1 MLVLLLLPQSLA
13 AAIIAFV
20 TVCGTFKHTSTAGLW
35 LLLYYYINRII
46 PNKYRLYATKHR
58 CAAWCGC
65 VEGWGGEWGWGRCM
79 DVKVY
84 DENRDNSDSENRD
97 NCT

>member
-46 PNKYRLYATKHR
+46 PNNYR
-58 CAAWCGC
+58 
-65 VEGWGGEWGWGRCM
+65 GGG
-79 DVKVY
+79 
-84 DENRDNSDSENRD
+84 DSSVVRAPD
-97 NCT
+97 S